1 MRTTVCTRR
10 SFSQHLGMRLTFK
23 MFNKINDV
31 RQAEG
36 QEQEDSKD
44 DNNIQLIGKAK
55 EKRKRRKRKRQK
67 LIINLTTPAGL

>member
-1 MRTTVCTRR
+1 M
-10 SFSQHLGMRLTFK
+10 LNG
-23 MFNKINDV
+23 INDV

-36 QEQEDSKD
+36 QEQEVSKD
-44 DNNIQLIGKAK
+44 DNNIQLIGQAR